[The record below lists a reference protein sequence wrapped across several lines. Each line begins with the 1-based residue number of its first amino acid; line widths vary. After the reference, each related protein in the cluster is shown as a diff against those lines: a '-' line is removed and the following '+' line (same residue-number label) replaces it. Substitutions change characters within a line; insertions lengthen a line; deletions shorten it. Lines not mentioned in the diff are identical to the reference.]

1 MIRYQVKE
9 GCRVKIQDRVYT
21 GGEVIEFDVAE
32 SDASAKEA
40 LEDYLLPK
48 INKLI
53 PVDKGSDRPSGGYMT
68 REMSPK
74 DTTELAI
81 EPSEDFED

>member
-1 MIRYQVKE
+1 MIRYQVKD

-21 GGEVIEFDVAE
+21 GGQVIEFDVAE
-32 SDASAKEA
+32 SDASAREE

-53 PVDKGSDRPSGGYMT
+53 PVDKGFDRPSGGYMT

-74 DTTELAI
+74 EAPELGI
-81 EPSEDFED
+81 EHDEDFED